1 MDNKFL
7 DVLNAIDEVQ
17 FALTRLKDAITNLKG
32 KTFIGTLG
40 VTPRKSKDFKEQ
52 FLAILQ
58 QNKFNKSKVARLYGV
73 GRRTIYRWMVEYGIK
88 K

>member
-17 FALTRLKDAITNLKG
+17 FALTRLKDTINNLKG
-32 KTFIGTLG
+32 KTSIGTLG
-40 VTPRKSKDFKEQ
+40 VTPRKSNDFKEQ

-58 QNKFNKSKVARLYGV
+58 QNRFNKSKVAKVYGV
-73 GRRTIYRWMVEYGIK
+73 QRRTIYRWMEEYGIK
-88 K
+88 

>member
-17 FALTRLKDAITNLKG
+17 FALTRLKDSINNLKG
-32 KTFIGTLG
+32 KTSIGTLG
-40 VTPRKSKDFKEQ
+40 VTPRKSNDFKEQ

-58 QNKFNKSKVARLYGV
+58 QNRFNKSKVAKVYGV
-73 GRRTIYRWMVEYGIK
+73 QRRTIYRWMEEYGIK
-88 K
+88 